1 MKEISAER
9 LEIQQKIKEKIR
21 TENSIVKQK
30 PLAFVETYGCALN
43 ENDSEKLCGMLEDMG
58 YGFCDRADAADLVI
72 FNTCAVRE
80 NAELKVLGNL
90 GKLKP
95 VKKERPDLLIGVCGC
110 MMQQA
115 HIKEQIQKKYKHIDM
130 VFGTH
135 ALYKFPE
142 ILDSARMGQKV
153 FSTEDSE
160 GEIAEGLSV
169 KRESFPLAK
178 VSVMFGCNNFC
189 SYCIVPYV
197 RGRERSRSPEN
208 ILAEVSALAKEGFKE
223 VMLLGQNV
231 NSYGN
236 DLAGD
241 GTSFAQLLKD
251 VAKID
256 GIERIRFMTSHPKD
270 ISDELID
277 AIASEPKVCKQLH
290 LPVQSGSD
298 KVLHD
303 MNRKYTRSEY
313 LSKVE
318 AVRKKVPDIVLST
331 DIIVG
336 FPTETNEDFEDT
348 ISLLREVRF
357 DTVYSFI
364 YSPRVGTP
372 AAKMPMALD
381 EKEIHQNFEKMLSV
395 QNEISREKNE
405 AYPGSIQKVL
415 VEGLSKTNPEFV
427 TGRTDGGKIVNMKG
441 NEELTGEI
449 VEARITD
456 CKTWSLTGEI
466 IQR

>member
-9 LEIQQKIKEKIR
+9 LEIQQRIKEKIR
-21 TENSIVKQK
+21 TENSQKGRK

-43 ENDSEKLCGMLEDMG
+43 ENDSEKICGMLEDMG
-58 YGFCDRADAADLVI
+58 YGFCDRAETADLVI

-80 NAELKVLGNL
+80 NAEFKVFGNV

-95 VKKERPDLLIGVCGC
+95 VKKERPNLLIGVCGC

-160 GEIAEGLSV
+160 GEIAEGLSA
-169 KRESFPLAK
+169 KRKSFPLAK

-197 RGRERSRSPEN
+197 RGRERSRSHEN
-208 ILAEVSALAKEGFKE
+208 ILAEVSALAQEGFKE

-236 DLAGD
+236 DLAD
-241 GTSFAQLLKD
+241 DDLSFAQLLKE

-277 AIASEPKVCKQLH
+277 VIASEPKVCKQLH

-298 KVLHD
+298 KVLRD

-331 DIIVG
+331 DIIIG
-336 FPTETNEDFEDT
+336 FPTETNEDFEKT
-348 ISLLREVRF
+348 ESLLREVRF

-372 AAKMPMALD
+372 AAKMPMSLSN
-381 EKEIHQNFEKMLSV
+381 EEIHQNFEKMLDI
-395 QNEISREKNE
+395 QNEISRQKNE
-405 AYPGSIQKVL
+405 VYPGSIQSVL

-427 TGRTDGGKIVNMKG
+427 TGRTDGGKIVNLKG
-441 NEELTGEI
+441 SEELTGKI
-449 VEARITD
+449 VEVRITD